1 MRITLLF
8 LFIILSIHC
17 NSQTMNYKITSK
29 ETTIG
34 NLSVKRTAD
43 NNTVQI
49 EVLSEIEVKLFITID
64 IKYKLN
70 STYKNNELFFSSVTT
85 YVNDKVNSIT
95 TTKKN
100 EEYYSVTKDEHSTK
114 YLNEIK
120 ISDALL
126 YFVEP
131 KGMTKLFSE
140 FDGISKSI
148 KKIGKNKYQIRNPKN
163 GNVGEYQYKNGILQS
178 SINYHNLM
186 TFSLTKL

>member
-1 MRITLLF
+1 
-8 LFIILSIHC
+8 
-17 NSQTMNYKITSK
+17 MNYKITSK